1 MAEAS
6 QNMVFPAVPTLCMVH
21 SPSFYQIQ
29 HSEAESFPRC
39 QCHLRRVALADTHGA
54 ADLLGNDHPAQ
65 VVDPSHDSSCL
76 HIVKPFLLLFFP
88 WQELAS
94 DVVFPAG
101 GWLCWKNEGRGGR
114 RELGDGFPKNIA
126 VFSKGSVNWDGL
138 YAILSLDGQGRPEG
152 AGGPAGRRNPGPR
165 RSLGRPAGTR

>member
-1 MAEAS
+1 MGRSDLRRFCGTGETETHIREFPSLCISAGCRHLRDRDDGGS
-6 QNMVFPAVPTLCMVH
+6 FPWHGPFPVFPTLCTVH

-39 QCHLRRVALADTHGA
+39 QCHLWRVALPDAHGA
-54 ADLLGNDHPAQ
+54 ADLLGDDHPAQ

-101 GWLCWKNEGRGGR
+101 GWLCWKNYGREGGQRPPSLR
-114 RELGDGFPKNIA
+114 RDQSAL
-126 VFSKGSVNWDGL
+126 
-138 YAILSLDGQGRPEG
+138 R
-152 AGGPAGRRNPGPR
+152 
-165 RSLGRPAGTR
+165 